1 MERKNLFSIEGRNV
15 IVTGATSGI
24 GANICRAFAEAG
36 ANVFAVGRRE
46 NRLSELTVSLKQFS
60 VKADYAVCDISSR
73 EQIKQAVRKASFLFD
88 DNIQVLVNC
97 AGVTGEI
104 KVGELDETEWH
115 KEISV
120 NLNGTVNMCDAVLPF
135 MSKRKFGRII
145 NISSINA
152 FVASQTIPR
161 HGYNASKAAICGL
174 TTGMAVTY
182 MKDNITV
189 NAVCP
194 GLFETEMTSQI
205 FKNKIVL
212 ATYNRQVPAG
222 RAGKP
227 DEING
232 LIIFFSSD
240 AASYI
245 TGQQIAVDGGYL
257 NASYL

>member
-24 GANICRAFAEAG
+24 GAGICKAFAEAG

-46 NRLSELTVSLKQFS
+46 ERLSELTTSLKQFS
-60 VKADYAVCDISSR
+60 VKADYAVCDVSISGQTR
-73 EQIKQAVRKASFLFD
+73 QAVKKAALLFD
-88 DNIQVLVNC
+88 DDIQVLVNC
-97 AGVTGEI
+97 AGVTGEV
-104 KVGELDETEWH
+104 KVGELDETEWN

-135 MSKRKFGRII
+135 MTAKKFGRII

-152 FVASQTIPR
+152 FVASQTVAR

-205 FKNKIVL
+205 FANKIVL

-222 RAGKP
+222 RTGKP
-227 DEING
+227 EEING
-232 LIIFFSSD
+232 LIMFLAGDS
-240 AASYI
+240 AGYI
-245 TGQQIAVDGGYL
+245 TGQKIAVDGGYL